1 MFFQKKNI
9 IKNSN
14 YKINQIHVY
23 KPKKTRCLMNWFAN
37 CVSSTKRVLV
47 YLTLIHAPTDFN
59 AVSNYIGLS
68 LETQLNKSYK
78 ITDSF

>member
-1 MFFQKKNI
+1 MKMIFQKKI

-14 YKINQIHVY
+14 YKINQIHVH
-23 KPKKTRCLMNWFAN
+23 KPKKTRCLINQFVN

-59 AVSNYIGLS
+59 AVSNYSGLS
-68 LETQLNKSYK
+68 LKTH
-78 ITDSF
+78 